1 MRNNRRAFLQLLVAS
16 SLCLGALGL
25 AGSAALA
32 DGGKFYR
39 ANKGKLFVSDKP
51 FEASEDED
59 AMSNQVKKLGRT
71 ELKSTGGTEDGA
83 SWDFHWLAVL
93 NKKPGST
100 TATIF
105 FYDVTGKERKQATY
119 KDIGCDA
126 NQLIIV
132 ADLSIGEDDGLKKGN
147 KYEIVLAVD
156 QGGKQVPLAKGT
168 VVFK

>member
-1 MRNNRRAFLQLLVAS
+1 MRNNRRAFLVFLVLS
-16 SLCLGALGL
+16 SLCV
-25 AGSAALA
+25 AGSVALA
-32 DGGKFYR
+32 QSGKFYK

-168 VVFK
+168 VSFK

>member
-16 SLCLGALGL
+16 SLVLGALAL

-32 DGGKFYR
+32 DGGKFYKS
-39 ANKGKLFVSDKP
+39 NKGKLFVSDKP

-59 AMSNQVKKLGRT
+59 AMASQVKKQGKT
-71 ELKSTGGTEDGA
+71 ELKATGGTEDGA
-83 SWDFHWLAVL
+83 SWDFHWLAAL
-93 NKKPGST
+93 SKKPGTS

-119 KDIGCDA
+119 KDIGCDP

-132 ADLSIGEDDGLKKGN
+132 ADLSISEDDGLKKGN

-168 VVFK
+168 VSFK